1 MTRYLFLVLLMIGVA
16 GGTVQAQTL
25 DGFSG
30 NSGAYYRFADPT
42 DITID
47 LKVWGAVSNP
57 GLYEVRQG
65 MRLST
70 LLSLA
75 GGPQGAERTT
85 RTRTTLTIRLWRPQP
100 NGGPYQAIFE
110 IQMQDEILVLND
122 DPVLLS
128 GDVIVAD
135 AMVKQRFNWRDGL
148 AVLTSVASLVLII
161 DTLAR

>member
-1 MTRYLFLVLLMIGVA
+1 MTRYLFIFLLMIGVA

-25 DGFSG
+25 DDLRS
-30 NSGAYYRFADPT
+30 NPAAYYRFADPT

-75 GGPQGAERTT
+75 GGPQGVERTT
-85 RTRTTLTIRLWRPQP
+85 RTRRPLTIRLWRPQP

-110 IQMQDEILVLND
+110 TQMQDEIVVPND

-135 AMVKQRFNWRDGL
+135 EVVKQLFNWRDGL
-148 AVLTSVASLVLII
+148 AILTSVASLVLVI
-161 DTLAR
+161 DTLTR

>member
-1 MTRYLFLVLLMIGVA
+1 MIGVS

-25 DGFSG
+25 DDLRN
-30 NSGAYYRFADPT
+30 NSGSYYRFADPT

-47 LKVWGAVSNP
+47 LKVWGAVGNP

-70 LLSLA
+70 LLSLT
-75 GGPQGAERTT
+75 GGPQGAASDT
-85 RTRTTLTIRLWRPQP
+85 RTRRILTIRLWRPQP

-135 AMVKQRFNWRDGL
+135 EMVKQLFNWRDGL
-148 AVLTSVASLVLII
+148 AILTSVGTFILII
-161 DTLAR
+161 ERLVQ